1 MSKSSSPVL
10 EIVDD
15 VLSSNLTLH
24 HRPRFRNA
32 ANVFLY
38 GNRFAERKSELPSN
52 TVPDQTLSMR
62 DLLNRHNSGGKV
74 KTFHTVYTG
83 DDTSIPEGLE
93 RMSKLERAQMAMDL
107 RDFVAT
113 TRGQIVS
120 KREARK
126 RAEADALIEKRV
138 SEALANR
145 VSVVADEASGK

>member
-1 MSKSSSPVL
+1 MKSPVL

-15 VLSSNLTLH
+15 VVSSNLNLV

-32 ANVFLY
+32 ANYHLY
-38 GNRFAERKSELPSN
+38 GNRSAELKSKFPSN
-52 TVPDQTLSMR
+52 TVPEQSLSMR
-62 DLLNRHNSGGKV
+62 QLLDRHNSGGKV

-83 DDTSIPEGLE
+83 DDASIPIGLE
-93 RMSKLERAQMAMDL
+93 RMSKVERAQMAMDL

-126 RAEADALIEKRV
+126 RAEHDALIEQRV
-138 SEALANR
+138 AEGLANR
-145 VSVVADEASGK
+145 VKVLADEQRENKA